1 MTSVNLKT
9 ILDEQGPMRSSLL
22 VKELTRGEGISE
34 AAAKQRISR
43 TRRPI
48 RKFPI
53 RLLPKNEAFLYL
65 QKDRNSERFWDA
77 LVRDLGETRSI
88 YGLALYGLK
97 ARGGL
102 ARQASFNVISGS
114 PKAQKKQVPLSR
126 VLETL
131 IEAGL
136 MKQFE
141 FGTIGECVGLN
152 QTAFGGY
159 DLNAFRARTLAEN
172 LLMEGLRDW
181 ARNIGLASYNA
192 IDIRTPEC
200 APQFATFYWD
210 LCGPSYLLPLVS
222 STRDATKPGFFVA
235 DVFCDFKLDVQHV
248 RYFLR
253 KVRLLKAMRRVRPF
267 LPVLLA
273 DGYTPVALHE
283 GHKAGVLM
291 ATTRDL
297 FGETVANALT
307 SLIET
312 LTHAAAVVADDPDR
326 IGKLLEALKAIE
338 GRAGNLRGALFEMIV
353 GYLVRRVAGL
363 SIDIG
368 KTVLDPD
375 PDTGGAAEIDV
386 EGIREGQECWI
397 YECKGYQP
405 ESRVSSN
412 EIKEWLKKVSRITR
426 HYRADKRFHGYK
438 FGFEF
443 WTTGQFDEDAL
454 QLLEEEKERRRRR
467 ITLNWKNG
475 HEVREYA
482 KRAKKKSILDTLDQ
496 HYFKHPLARLT

>member
-1 MTSVNLKT
+1 MTRVNLKT
-9 ILDEQGPMRSSLL
+9 ILDERGPMRSSLL
-22 VKELTRGEGISE
+22 VKELTRKEGISD

-43 TRRPI
+43 TRPPI

-65 QKDRNSERFWDA
+65 QEDRNSERFWEG
-77 LVRDLGETRSI
+77 LVRDLGETHSI
-88 YGLALYGLK
+88 YGLALYGLM
-97 ARGGL
+97 ARGRL
-102 ARQASFNVISGS
+102 VRKTSFNVISGS
-114 PKAQKKQVPLSR
+114 PEAQKKQVSLAR

-131 IEAGL
+131 TEAGL
-136 MKQFE
+136 VEQFE
-141 FGTIGECVGLN
+141 FGTMGKCVGLN
-152 QTAFGGY
+152 QSAFGSY

-172 LLMEGLRDW
+172 LLMKGLHDW
-181 ARNIGLASYNA
+181 ARNIGAASYYS
-192 IDIRTPEC
+192 IDIRTPER
-200 APQFATFYWD
+200 APQFVTFYWD

-222 STRDATKPGFFVA
+222 SMRDAVTPGFFVA
-235 DVFCDFKLDVQHV
+235 DVFCDFQLDVQHI

-253 KVRLLKAMRRVRPF
+253 KVRLLNAMRRVRPF

-273 DGYTPVALHE
+273 DGYTPLALHE

-326 IGKLLEALKAIE
+326 IGKLLGALSAIE

-353 GYLVRRVAGL
+353 GYLVRRVEGL

-368 KTVLDPD
+368 KTVHNPE
-375 PDTGGAAEIDV
+375 TGETAEIDV
-386 EGIREGQECWI
+386 EGIKEGQECWI
-397 YECKGYQP
+397 YECKGHQP
-405 ESRVSSN
+405 ESRVSSS
-412 EIKEWLKKVSRITR
+412 EVKEWFKKVGRIVS
-426 HYRADKRFHGYK
+426 HYRAQQRFQGYK
-438 FGFEF
+438 IGFEF

-454 QLLEEEKERRRRR
+454 QLLVAEKKKRKK
-467 ITLNWKNG
+467 ITLGWRDG
-475 HEVREYA
+475 QQVREYA
-482 KRAKKKSILDTLDQ
+482 KRANNKSISNTLNE
-496 HYFKHPLARLT
+496 HYFRHPLTKLA